1 MYLVSNPVF
10 SRRRGKGLIRS
21 DVVED
26 FKFFKKPTGISIS
39 VPEILS
45 VFFPGDF
52 LSVREFPDVG

>member
-1 MYLVSNPVF
+1 MSNPVF

-26 FKFFKKPTGISIS
+26 FKFIKKPTGIYIS
-39 VPEILS
+39 VPEIS
-45 VFFPGDF
+45 PVFFPGDF